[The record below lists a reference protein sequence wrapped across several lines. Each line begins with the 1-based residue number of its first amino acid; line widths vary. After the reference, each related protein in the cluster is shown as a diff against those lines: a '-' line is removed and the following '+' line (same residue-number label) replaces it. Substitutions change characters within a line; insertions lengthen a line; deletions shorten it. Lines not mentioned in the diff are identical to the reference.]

1 MNQIREV
8 VLIGTAIA
16 MAVLILLALVRA
28 IIGPRFTDRIVAVN
42 LINTLVVALIALM
55 SVWLEEDFL
64 VDVALVYALLSF
76 LTVVV
81 LSRLVASLPKKKKKT
96 KSGKLTDRCQNLK
109 KCTHE
114 KDFKPKQNRQTDER
128 GEAHD

>member
-1 MNQIREV
+1 MMQVREA
-8 VLIGTAIA
+8 VLMGTAIA
-16 MAVLILLALVRA
+16 MAVLILMALVRA

-81 LSRLVASLPKKKKKT
+81 LSRLVASLPKKKKKA
-96 KSGKLTDRCQNLK
+96 KSGKLTDRCKNLE
-109 KCTHE
+109 KCTHRNDYKPAHPDETAE
-114 KDFKPKQNRQTDER
+114 K
-128 GEAHD
+128 GAAHD